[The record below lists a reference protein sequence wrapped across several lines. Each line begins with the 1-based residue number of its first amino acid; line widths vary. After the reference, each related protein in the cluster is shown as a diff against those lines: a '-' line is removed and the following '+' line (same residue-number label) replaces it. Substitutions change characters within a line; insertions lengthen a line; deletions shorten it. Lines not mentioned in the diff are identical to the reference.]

1 MNETFYLYIWGVN
14 AMDKRGKN
22 EENSVLLLFDE

>member
-1 MNETFYLYIWGVN
+1 MNETFHLYIWGVN
-14 AMDKRGKN
+14 AMDEREKN